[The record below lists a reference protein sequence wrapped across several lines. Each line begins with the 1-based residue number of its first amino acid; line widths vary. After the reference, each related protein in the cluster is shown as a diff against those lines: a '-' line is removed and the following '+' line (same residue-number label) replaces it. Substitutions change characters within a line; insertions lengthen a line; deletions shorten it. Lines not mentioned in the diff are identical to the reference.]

1 MMNPGTLIGVVA
13 VLKQV
18 KERGE
23 LSTSE
28 FLELCRQYGVD
39 ALQLLDRVDVRSG
52 IVHLNEEGLRFM
64 QTINALMRGG
74 EA

>member
-1 MMNPGTLIGVVA
+1 MIPKSVIGVVTI
-13 VLKQV
+13 LRQV
-18 KERGE
+18 KERGG

-39 ALQLLDRVDVRSG
+39 ALQLLDRIDVRSG
-52 IVHLNEEGLRFM
+52 IVRLNEEGLRFM
-64 QTINALMRGG
+64 QAINALARGG

>member
-1 MMNPGTLIGVVA
+1 MNPGTLIGVVA

-18 KERGE
+18 KEKGE

-39 ALQLLDRVDVRSG
+39 VLQLLDRVDVRSG
-52 IVHLNEEGLRFM
+52 IVRLNEEGLRFIHA
-64 QTINALMRGG
+64 INTLARGG